1 MLQYIGN
8 SKEILEHLKNKGFT
22 TTLIRKEKLLSEST
36 LQNLRNGK
44 MIDSNTL
51 GKVCD
56 MLSCQPSDLVV
67 NVTSEQDQKKY
78 INILKSVK

>member
-1 MLQYIGN
+1 MLQYIRD
-8 SKEILEHLKNKGFT
+8 SKEIIEDLKKAGYT

-36 LQNLRNGK
+36 LQNLRKGT

-56 MLSCQPSDLVV
+56 MLKCQPEDLVV
-67 NVTSEQDQKKY
+67 NVTSEEDQKKY
-78 INILKSVK
+78 INILKDVR

>member
-1 MLQYIGN
+1 MLKYLED
-8 SKEILEHLKNKGFT
+8 SKKIIESLISKGYT

-36 LQNLRNGK
+36 LQNLRKGI

-56 MLSCQPSDLVV
+56 MLDCQPGDLII
-67 NVTSEQDQKKY
+67 NVTNEEDQKRY
-78 INILKSVK
+78 INILKRVK